1 MPTDAVVYVI
11 DDDDAVRHSLTFLL
25 KTAGIAARTYDSAT
39 SFLDHLPQV
48 KAGCIITDVRMPGL
62 SGLDL
67 LRRLK
72 ELQIA
77 LPVIVIT
84 GHGDVPL
91 AVEAMKSGASDFLE
105 KPFDD
110 EALLAAVNVALRGQ
124 GASARREADR
134 AGIAD
139 KLASLSN
146 RERQVL
152 EGLVAGLPNKTIAYD
167 HGISP
172 RTVEIYRANVMQKM
186 QAASLSDLVRMALI
200 AGMLADG
207 PTSSRDPAGRS

>member
-11 DDDDAVRHSLTFLL
+11 DDDDAVRQSLTFLL
-25 KTAGIAARTYDSAT
+25 KTAGIVARAYDSAT

-200 AGMLADG
+200 AGVLADG
-207 PTSSRDPAGRS
+207 PTSKP

>member
-11 DDDDAVRHSLTFLL
+11 DDDDAVRQSLTFLL
-25 KTAGIAARTYDSAT
+25 KAAGIAARTYDSAT

-48 KAGCIITDVRMPGL
+48 KAGCVITDVRMPGL

-110 EALLAAVNVALRGQ
+110 EALLAAVNVALRNQ
-124 GASARREADR
+124 GASAKREADR
-134 AGIAD
+134 SGIVE
-139 KLASLSN
+139 KLATLSN

-152 EGLVAGLPNKTIAYD
+152 EGLVAGLPNKTIAFD
-167 HGISP
+167 HNISP

-200 AGMLADG
+200 AGVLADG
-207 PTSSRDPAGRS
+207 PTSEP

>member
-11 DDDDAVRHSLTFLL
+11 DDDDAVRQSLTFLL
-25 KTAGIAARTYDSAT
+25 KTAGLDTRTYESAT
-39 SFLDHLPQV
+39 SFLDHLPQL
-48 KAGCIITDVRMPGL
+48 KTGCIVTDVRMPGM

-72 ELQIA
+72 ERQIA
-77 LPVIVIT
+77 VPVIVIT

-91 AVEAMKSGASDFLE
+91 AVEAIKLGAADFLE

-110 EALLAAVNVALRGQ
+110 EALLAAINVALRGQ
-124 GASARREADR
+124 GAIAKREADR
-134 AGIAD
+134 SDIAE
-139 KLASLSN
+139 KLATLSN

-152 EGLVAGLPNKTIAYD
+152 EGLIAGLPNKVIAFD

-172 RTVEIYRANVMQKM
+172 RTVEIYRANVMSKM

-200 AGMLADG
+200 AGVLDAA
-207 PTSSRDPAGRS
+207 PKSEPSKPSR

>member
-11 DDDDAVRHSLTFLL
+11 DDDDAVRQSLTFLL
-25 KTAGIAARTYDSAT
+25 KTAGIVARAYDSAT

-152 EGLVAGLPNKTIAYD
+152 EGLVAGLPNKKIAYD

-200 AGMLADG
+200 AGVLADG
-207 PTSSRDPAGRS
+207 PTSKP

>member
-1 MPTDAVVYVI
+1 M
-11 DDDDAVRHSLTFLL
+11 
-25 KTAGIAARTYDSAT
+25 
-39 SFLDHLPQV
+39 
-48 KAGCIITDVRMPGL
+48 

-72 ELQIA
+72 ERRIA

-91 AVEAMKSGASDFLE
+91 AVEAMKFGASDFLE

-110 EALLAAVNVALRGQ
+110 EALLAAVNVALRDQ
-124 GASARREADR
+124 GASAKRDADR
-134 AGIAD
+134 AEIVD
-139 KLASLSN
+139 KLATLSN

-152 EGLVAGLPNKTIAYD
+152 EGLVAGHPNKTIAFD

-172 RTVEIYRANVMQKM
+172 RTVEIYRANVMSKM

-200 AGMLADG
+200 AGVLDAA
-207 PTSSRDPAGRS
+207 PKSEPSKPSR

>member
-1 MPTDAVVYVI
+1 MQADAVVYVI
-11 DDDDAVRHSLTFLL
+11 DDDEAVRDSLRFLL
-25 KTAGIAARTYDSAT
+25 NTAGLVAQTYESAT
-39 SFLDHLPQV
+39 SFLNHLPRV
-48 KAGCIITDVRMPGL
+48 KAGCIVTDVRMPGL

-72 ELQIA
+72 ELHSA
-77 LPVIVIT
+77 VPVIVIT

-91 AVEAMKSGASDFLE
+91 AVEAMKSGAADFLE

-110 EALLAAVNVALRGQ
+110 EALLAAVNVALRDQ
-124 GASARREADR
+124 GASAKRDADR
-134 AGIAD
+134 VGIMD
-139 KLASLSN
+139 RLATLTA

-152 EGLVAGLPNKTIAYD
+152 EGLVAGHPNKTIAFD

-172 RTVEIYRANVMQKM
+172 RTVEIYRANVMSKM

-200 AGMLADG
+200 AGMLDEAPRAEPSKSPG
-207 PTSSRDPAGRS
+207 

>member
-1 MPTDAVVYVI
+1 M
-11 DDDDAVRHSLTFLL
+11 
-25 KTAGIAARTYDSAT
+25 G
-39 SFLDHLPQV
+39 
-48 KAGCIITDVRMPGL
+48 
-62 SGLDL
+62 GLDL
-67 LRRLK
+67 MRRLK
-72 ELQIA
+72 ERQVA

-134 AGIAD
+134 AGIAE
-139 KLASLSN
+139 KLATLSN

-152 EGLVAGLPNKTIAYD
+152 EGLVAGLPNKKIAYD

-207 PTSSRDPAGRS
+207 PTSKP

>member
-11 DDDDAVRHSLTFLL
+11 DDDDAVRQSLTFLL
-25 KTAGIAARTYDSAT
+25 KAAGIAARTYDSAT

-48 KAGCIITDVRMPGL
+48 KTGCIITDVRMPGL

-110 EALLAAVNVALRGQ
+110 EALLAAVNVALRNQ
-124 GASARREADR
+124 GAGAKREADR
-134 AGIAD
+134 SGIVE
-139 KLASLSN
+139 KLATLSN

-152 EGLVAGLPNKTIAYD
+152 EGLVAGLPNKTIAFD
-167 HGISP
+167 HKISP

-200 AGMLADG
+200 AGVLADG
-207 PTSSRDPAGRS
+207 PTSEP

>member
-1 MPTDAVVYVI
+1 MPSDAVAHVI
-11 DDDDAVRHSLTFLL
+11 DDDEAVRHSIEFLL
-25 KTAGIAARTYDSAT
+25 RSANIGVKVYDSAVA
-39 SFLDHLPQV
+39 FLGVLPAI
-48 KAGCIITDVRMPGL
+48 KSGCVVTDVRMPEM
-62 SGLDL
+62 SGIEL
-67 LRRLK
+67 LRKLK
-72 ELQIA
+72 EMQVD

-110 EALLAAVNVALRGQ
+110 EAFLAAVDVALRRQ
-124 GASARREADR
+124 GTSAKREADR
-134 AGIAD
+134 AGISD

-172 RTVEIYRANVMQKM
+172 RTVEIYRANVMQKV

-200 AGMLADG
+200 VGVLPDE
-207 PTSSRDPAGRS
+207 PTSKP